1 MMYSEWLNQWLKTK
15 EIKAKDSTI
24 SSYSLLVSTHIAPIL
39 GDMEIEKID
48 DGSLQDAIDVW
59 VSEGNR
65 KTGGE
70 LSEKTVAEILRV
82 TKSSIKAYCKK
93 NRIPVPLFDELEVP
107 KVGFRSHEVFTPD
120 EQSIILKAILKN
132 ITERT
137 AGIALGLLCGMRIG
151 EICALQWDSVD
162 MKENLITVDATLQRI
177 YTPVENSDKKSRILI
192 DTPKT
197 ENSRRKIPMTTTMK
211 NILTAIQPE
220 NSEGLYVLS
229 GKIKPL
235 EAKSLRDYYYRFLDQ
250 QGIRKL
256 TFHTLRHTFGTK
268 CITCN
273 IDPATLCKIMGHA
286 NPTIT
291 INLYCHPQIDDMRK
305 AMEVLDEK
313 WLK

>member
-1 MMYSEWLNQWLKTK
+1 
-15 EIKAKDSTI
+15 
-24 SSYSLLVSTHIAPIL
+24 
-39 GDMEIEKID
+39 
-48 DGSLQDAIDVW
+48 
-59 VSEGNR
+59 
-65 KTGGE
+65 
-70 LSEKTVAEILRV
+70 
-82 TKSSIKAYCKK
+82 
-93 NRIPVPLFDELEVP
+93 
-107 KVGFRSHEVFTPD
+107 
-120 EQSIILKAILKN
+120 
-132 ITERT
+132 
-137 AGIALGLLCGMRIG
+137 MR
-151 EICALQWDSVD
+151 
-162 MKENLITVDATLQRI
+162 ENLITVGATLQRI
-177 YTPVENSDKKSRILI
+177 YAPVENSDKKSRILI

-220 NSEGLYVLS
+220 DSEGLYVLS
-229 GKIKPL
+229 GKTKPL
-235 EAKSLRDYYYRFLDQ
+235 EAKSLRDFYYRFLDQ

-268 CITCN
+268 CITCG